1 MLKSHIE
8 RINRINSDLNDS
20 AFFFSPE
27 KKKIDIDFEYRLR
40 TEVQQEQ
47 IGLFEIWQ
55 IYIPFAEKL
64 QESVRL

>member
-27 KKKIDIDFEYRLR
+27 KKIDIDFEYRSR
-40 TEVQQEQ
+40 TEVQQE
-47 IGLFEIWQ
+47 
-55 IYIPFAEKL
+55 
-64 QESVRL
+64 